1 MRERVSEKER
11 ECVIEKEGKR
21 ESERDRAMDLL
32 DLSTQTFKIQ

>member
-1 MRERVSEKER
+1 MSEKER

-21 ESERDRAMDLL
+21 ESEREQDRAMDLL